1 MRLPREIG
9 PIHFIGI
16 GGIGMSGI
24 AEVLSNLGYT
34 VQGSDVSES
43 GNVARLR
50 DKGVKVS
57 VGHEAE
63 NVGAADVVVVSTA
76 IKRDNPELIA
86 ARARRIPVV
95 RRAEMLAELMR
106 LKSCVAISGTHGKTT
121 TTSMVAT
128 LLDGGGLDP
137 TVING
142 GIINAYGTNSRLG
155 GGDWMVVEADES
167 DGTFLKLPADVAI
180 VTNVDPE
187 HLDHFKTFEAVQ
199 DAFRDFVENVPFYGF
214 AVMCIDHPV
223 VQGLVGKIEDRR
235 IITYG
240 ENPQADARL
249 ADLEAMGGGSTFKVV
264 IRDRKTGRAHEIADI
279 ALPMPGRHNASN
291 ATAAIAVAHE
301 LGISDDAIRQ
311 AIAGFGGVKR
321 RFTRTGEWNGVTII
335 DDYGHHPVEIA
346 AVLKAARESYAGKII
361 AVVQPH
367 RYTRLQSLF
376 EEFCSCF
383 NDADAVVVA
392 DVYPAGE
399 APIPG
404 IDRDHFVTGLRAHG
418 HREVTP
424 LQKPSDLAGVI
435 KGLARPGD
443 LVVCLGAGS
452 ITQWA
457 YALPDELKAQ
467 A

>member
-34 VQGSDVSES
+34 VQGSDAADG

-50 DKGVKVS
+50 DKGVRVS
-57 VGHEAE
+57 VGHKTE
-63 NVGAADVVVVSTA
+63 NIEGADVVVVSTA
-76 IKRDNPELIA
+76 IKRDNPELVA
-86 ARARRIPVV
+86 ARAQRIPVV

-121 TTSMVAT
+121 TTTMVAT
-128 LLDGGGLDP
+128 LLDAGGLDP

-142 GIINAYGTNSRLG
+142 GIINAYGSNARLG
-155 GGDWMVVEADES
+155 AGNWMVVEADES
-167 DGTFLKLPADVAI
+167 DGTFLKLPADVVI
-180 VTNVDPE
+180 VTNIDPE
-187 HLDHFKTFEAVQ
+187 HLDHFKTFEAIQ
-199 DAFRDFVENVPFYGF
+199 DAFRNFVESVPFYGF

-223 VQGLVGKIEDRR
+223 VQSLVGKIEDRR

-249 ADLEAMGGGSTFKVV
+249 TDFTAMGGGSQFKVV
-264 IRDRKTGRAHEIADI
+264 IRDRKTGAAHEISDLT
-279 ALPMPGRHNASN
+279 LPMPGRHNAWN
-291 ATAAIAVAHE
+291 ATSAIAVAHE
-301 LGISDDAIRQ
+301 LGVSDDDIRK
-311 AIAGFGGVKR
+311 ALAGFGGVKR
-321 RFTRTGEWNGVTII
+321 RFTKTGEWNGVTVI

-346 AVLKAARESYAGKII
+346 AVLKAARGSTNGKIV

-376 EEFCSCF
+376 EEFCTCF

-392 DVYPAGE
+392 DVYAAGE
-399 APIPG
+399 APIEG
-404 IDRDHFVTGLRAHG
+404 IDRDHFVAGLRAHG
-418 HREVTP
+418 HRDVIP
-424 LQKPSDLAGVI
+424 LQKSSDLAGIV
-435 KGLARPGD
+435 KGLAKSGD
-443 LVVCLGAGS
+443 LVVCLGAGN

-457 YALPDELKAQ
+457 YALPGELKALG
-467 A
+467 